1 MNKEMLPKRFF
12 KDNPIEELSAANI
25 SYFKMLLASKAETQ
39 QLVEDGVSM
48 GITPERRANIAEEK
62 KTIAALCTGE
72 EIVAF
77 MRKEF
82 DIINQNLLCQKVI
95 SMQEQAIPLMLRRYR
110 TTLQDVFVDT
120 AVHILARAEKH
131 HAEALLEMYPEIRN
145 PYAKSMACLVFGVQ
159 HLEQAAPLLYKE
171 YERMKR
177 EYTKESLCQGPLL
190 GLHILYGKT

>member
-25 SYFKMLLASKAETQ
+25 SYFKMMLASKAETQ
-39 QLVEDGVSM
+39 QMVEDRVSM
-48 GITPERRANIAEEK
+48 GITPERRASIAEEK
-62 KTIAALCTGE
+62 KTIAALSTGE
-72 EIVAF
+72 EIVTF
-77 MRKEF
+77 MRREF

-120 AVHILARAEKH
+120 AVQILAQAEKH

-145 PYAKSMACLVFGVQ
+145 PYAKSMACLVFGMQ
-159 HLEQAAPLLYKE
+159 HLEQAAPLLYEE

-190 GLHILYGKT
+190 GLYILYGKA

>member
-25 SYFKMLLASKAETQ
+25 SYFKMMLASKTETQ
-39 QLVEDGVSM
+39 QMVEDRVSM
-48 GITPERRANIAEEK
+48 GITPERRASIAEEK
-62 KTIAALCTGE
+62 KTIAALSTGD
-72 EIVAF
+72 EIVTF
-77 MRKEF
+77 MRREF
-82 DIINQNLLCQKVI
+82 DIINQNLLSQKVI
-95 SMQEQAIPLMLRRYR
+95 SMQEQAIPVMLRRYR

-120 AVHILARAEKH
+120 AVQILAQAEKH

-145 PYAKSMACLVFGVQ
+145 PYAKSMACLVFGMQ
-159 HLEQAAPLLYKE
+159 HLEQAAPLLYEE

-190 GLHILYGKT
+190 GLHILYGKA